1 MYLMECIMN
10 ENYEQP
16 KAAKAEASVTD
27 FFRVVGPKDW
37 QPSFSAGPFLPI
49 TSGGEGSL
57 PYKMIDAHGS
67 TIINYSQRLVLI

>member
-1 MYLMECIMN
+1 MN
-10 ENYEQP
+10 GNHEQP
-16 KAAKAEASVTD
+16 KVMEIKISATD

-57 PYKMIDAHGS
+57 PYKMVDARGS
-67 TIINYSQRLVLI
+67 TIINYSQGVILI

>member
-1 MYLMECIMN
+1 MN

-16 KAAKAEASVTD
+16 KITGAKISATD

-37 QPSFSAGPFLPI
+37 QQGLSVGPFLPI

-57 PYKMIDAHGS
+57 PYKMVDAHGS
-67 TIINYSQRLVLI
+67 TIINYSQWLILI